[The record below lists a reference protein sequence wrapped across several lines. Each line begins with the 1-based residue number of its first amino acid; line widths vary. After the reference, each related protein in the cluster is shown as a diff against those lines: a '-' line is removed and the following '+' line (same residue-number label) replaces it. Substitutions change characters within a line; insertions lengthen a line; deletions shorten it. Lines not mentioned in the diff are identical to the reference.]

1 MAIISLLLFKKR
13 SSMSIIYYSQ
23 PNNVFSDLYI
33 NARKKENRFYSE
45 EEIKE
50 LPNIRKNH
58 PHYAEWQLR
67 KQSANRF
74 ISYLKRKNKPLKILE
89 IGCGNGWFSHLMSD
103 VEKTQVTGLDVTKIE
118 LEQADKAFQKENL
131 SFVYA
136 DLFENTELNDKKFDV
151 IIFNSS
157 LQYFE
162 NLKELFRVVGG
173 LLAENGE
180 IHIID
185 SPFYKDS
192 EIKKAKE
199 RTEIY
204 YENLGFP
211 EMSKNYFHH
220 SLANLGKHKIRYNP
234 DTFLKY
240 FRKDSPFCWVLITND

>member
-1 MAIISLLLFKKR
+1 
-13 SSMSIIYYSQ
+13 MSVIYYSQ
-23 PNNVFSDLYI
+23 PNTVFSDLYI
-33 NARKKENRFYSE
+33 KVRKKENRFYSE
-45 EEIKE
+45 AEIKE
-50 LPNIRKNH
+50 LPNIQKEH
-58 PHYAEWQLR
+58 PNYAEWQLR
-67 KQSANRF
+67 KKSSNRF

-103 VEKTQVTGLDVTKIE
+103 VEKTQVTGLDVTIIE

-162 NLKELFRVVGG
+162 NLKELFKIVSR
-173 LLAENGE
+173 LLSENGE
-180 IHIID
+180 IHIVD

-192 EIKKAKE
+192 EIEKAKQ
-199 RTEIY
+199 RTQIY
-204 YENLGFP
+204 YKNLGFP

-220 SLANLGKHKIRYNP
+220 GLANLGKHKIIYNP
-234 DTFLKY
+234 FSFLNH
-240 FRKDSPFCWVLITND
+240 FRKDSPFYWVLITTD